1 MTDPFES
8 FDLDIN
14 DDVNDSGSVDTAV
27 KEAVKAVE
35 EQKPEPPKTQAVQT
49 TEEPEPTPD
58 APETS
63 KEEDL
68 KGYSKAALYALH
80 FQKEKG
86 LFPEDLEIKKDLT
99 EEEFVDLLEEAA
111 LKLKDKD
118 KEKLVEDA
126 EAEAQRRLSE
136 KGMTEE
142 HLTYIQQIMNGADPR
157 IVSKVAQ
164 YRSWA
169 DAELEGEEDMEAVVR
184 AGLRLQLSNNPNA
197 DDLIE
202 AYMEKNVTGKGT
214 DVLQEQSAK
223 FQDYIGKVADYLE
236 AEDTKRVEAQ
246 RAAAEQAEQ
255 KFSTDVEQQVQT
267 GFFGIEL
274 KKPQQKELID
284 YMTKKT
290 EVIEID
296 TPQGKRK
303 VKVTKE
309 EADRRQDALDMK
321 IRVLE
326 AYQRKTRYTKLVNAA
341 HQTASNKFLKSIK
354 GMDDEP
360 RNNNPTVLLPT
371 SNGGVDFEIEI

>member
-27 KEAVKAVE
+27 QEAVKAVE
-35 EQKPEPPKTQAVQT
+35 KPEPPKTEAVQT
-49 TEEPEPTPD
+49 TEEPEQTPD
-58 APETS
+58 TQETS

-68 KGYSKAALYALH
+68 KGYSKAALYASLL
-80 FQKEKG
+80 KDKG
-86 LFPEDLEIKKDLT
+86 VFPEDLEIKKDLT
-99 EEEFVDLLEEAA
+99 EEEIVDLLEDAA

-157 IVSKVAQ
+157 IVSRVAQ

-214 DVLQEQSAK
+214 DVLQEQSTK

-236 AEDTKRVEAQ
+236 AEDMKRVEAQ
-246 RAAAEQAEQ
+246 KAATEQAEQ

-371 SNGGVDFEIEI
+371 SNGEVDFEIEI